1 MKPIAVDSTS
11 LEMIAFD
18 ADRQTLQIRFRDQT
32 AYRYLDVPVEVYQAL
47 LSAPSKGSYFN
58 RAVRGCFVHVR
69 LGDSLS

>member
-58 RAVRGCFVHVR
+58 RAVRGRFVHVR
-69 LGDSLS
+69 LGVSLS